1 MEKLLLELLEVNR
14 QILSELR
21 LLRRDLAPQD
31 VERPQAPE
39 RLLMPERPQFLEQ
52 PHVPERPQAP
62 ERFQPAGLESPYPS
76 QTAKTAPARTTA
88 EDLEDI
94 RGALMNGIK
103 QRNKSKS
110 NAFSEFEKR
119 HKDW

>member
-1 MEKLLLELLEVNR
+1 MESLLLELLEVNR

-21 LLRRDLAPQD
+21 LLRRDLAPQAT
-31 VERPQAPE
+31 ERPQP
-39 RLLMPERPQFLEQ
+39 
-52 PHVPERPQAP
+52 V
-62 ERFQPAGLESPYPS
+62 GLESPFEG
-76 QTAKTAPARTTA
+76 QTANASKTGPARTTA

-94 RGALMNGIK
+94 RGALMNGLK
-103 QRNKSKS
+103 LRNKTKS

>member
-1 MEKLLLELLEVNR
+1 MPEKGNRCKAAHMERTGEIPMEKMLLELLEVNR

-21 LLRRDLAPQD
+21 LLRRDLAPQET
-31 VERPQAPE
+31 ERPQ
-39 RLLMPERPQFLEQ
+39 
-52 PHVPERPQAP
+52 
-62 ERFQPAGLESPYPS
+62 PAVLESPFPA
-76 QTAKTAPARTTA
+76 QAAKAAPARTTA

-94 RGALMNGIK
+94 RGALMNGLK
-103 QRNKSKS
+103 LRNKTKS

>member
-21 LLRRDLAPQD
+21 LLRHDLAPQETD
-31 VERPQAPE
+31 RPQTPE
-39 RLLMPERPQFLEQ
+39 RLLPPDRLLSPEHAQAPD
-52 PHVPERPQAP
+52 RPQAQ
-62 ERFQPAGLESPYPS
+62 ERFQPVGLESPYPS